1 LVHDRPVSR
10 RRLSS
15 KAHRHP
21 PGGTAAHAQSKLL
34 IPLSR
39 RALTQR
45 LARAL
50 LRDGKVLRKTRAPS
64 ARDRVGDFFVV
75 DANGGIVAHHVDL
88 RQLAHELDVLK
99 TYETTEN

>member
-1 LVHDRPVSR
+1 MRPAGDP
-10 RRLSS
+10 
-15 KAHRHP
+15 KK
-21 PGGTAAHAQSKLL
+21 GTGVARVQSKPAIF
-34 IPLSR
+34 IPLSK
-39 RALTQR
+39 RALLQR